1 MAEVACALVTV
12 ACAAD
17 SSADR
22 ALICAAAASAA
33 ACACWTWVSDG
44 RRGAADAGP
53 ASTPRVRAAVRM
65 APSAVPTER
74 PGTLRARTEPTSDLG
89 PDVRIHVQALDR
101 QDGGRRTALRRAS
114 HPNES
119 ATEEFG
125 VRRGRIPDGGTR
137 PRRTP
142 NRSVHLALR

>member
-53 ASTPRVRAAVRM
+53 ARTPRGSAAVRTT
-65 APSAVPTER
+65 PSAVPTAR
-74 PGTLRARTEPTSDLG
+74 PGALRARTGPTSDQDPG
-89 PDVRIHVQALDR
+89 VRIHAQVLHR
-101 QDGGRRTALRRAS
+101 QDGGWRTAVRHGP
-114 HPNES
+114 HPE
-119 ATEEFG
+119 
-125 VRRGRIPDGGTR
+125 
-137 PRRTP
+137 
-142 NRSVHLALR
+142 